1 MADLYSQVIRGDG
14 VSTYTVGGNNRRTRP
29 SSEFGTPRI
38 TTVILDT
45 EGETLPNNGL
55 TYWSD
60 DTDAENLL
68 TTGDFQSANS
78 DVFRAV
84 QAIQQYCE
92 VYQVGG
98 TADSNYLPIAV
109 RDSSIPYDDGT
120 TFVNV
125 GSTITKLQTAVR
137 AALGGALVTVKVGV
151 FRDDDLDS

>member
-1 MADLYSQVIRGDG
+1 MADLYSSLGQ
-14 VSTYTVGGNNRRTRP
+14 NARRIAP

-38 TTVILDT
+38 TTVILNT
-45 EGETLPNNGL
+45 NEETLPSGL
-55 TYWSD
+55 TYWSN
-60 DTDAENLL
+60 DTDAGNLL

-78 DVFRAV
+78 MVFRAV

-98 TADSNYLPIAV
+98 SADSDYLAVAV

-120 TFVNV
+120 SFVNV

-137 AALGGALVTVKVGV
+137 AALGGAAVLVVVGT

>member
-1 MADLYSQVIRGDG
+1 MADLYSSIGQ
-14 VSTYTVGGNNRRTRP
+14 NARRTAP

-38 TTVILDT
+38 TTVMLNT
-45 EGETLPNNGL
+45 NEETLPSGE
-55 TYWSD
+55 TYWST

-68 TTGDFQSANS
+68 KTGDYQSANS
-78 DVFRAV
+78 MVFRAV

-98 TADSNYLPIAV
+98 SADSDYLAVAV
-109 RDSSIPYDDGT
+109 RDSSIPYDNGT
-120 TFVNV
+120 SFVNV

-137 AALGGALVTVKVGV
+137 AALGGAAVLVQVGT

>member
-1 MADLYSQVIRGDG
+1 MADLYSEIGQ
-14 VSTYTVGGNNRRTRP
+14 NARRTAP

-38 TTVILDT
+38 TTVMLNT
-45 EGETLPNNGL
+45 NEETLPSGE
-55 TYWSD
+55 TYWST

-68 TTGDFQSANS
+68 KTGDYQSANS
-78 DVFRAV
+78 MVFRAV

-98 TADSNYLPIAV
+98 SADSDYLAVAV

-120 TFVNV
+120 SFVNV
-125 GSTITKLQTAVR
+125 GSTITKLQDAVR
-137 AALGGALVTVKVGV
+137 AALGGAAVLVQVGT

>member
-1 MADLYSQVIRGDG
+1 MADLYSQSI
-14 VSTYTVGGNNRRTRP
+14 GGTTLGRNTRRTAP
-29 SSEFGTPRI
+29 SSEFGTPRL
-38 TTVILDT
+38 TTVLLDT
-45 EGETLPNNGL
+45 NEETLPGGL

-78 DVFRAV
+78 NVFRAV
-84 QAIQQYCE
+84 QAIQQFCE

-98 TADSNYLPIAV
+98 SADSNYLAV
-109 RDSSIPYDDGT
+109 ACRDSSIPYDDGT

-125 GSTITKLQTAVR
+125 GSTITKLQTVVR
-137 AALGGALVTVKVGV
+137 EALGGTAVLVKVGT

>member
-1 MADLYSQVIRGDG
+1 MADLYSQSIGG
-14 VSTYTVGGNNRRTRP
+14 TTVGGNARRTAP

-38 TTVILDT
+38 TTVSLDT
-45 EGETLPNNGL
+45 DGATLPGGL
-55 TYWSD
+55 TYWSN
-60 DTDAENLL
+60 DTDAQNLL
-68 TTGDFQSANS
+68 TTGNFQSANS

-98 TADSNYLPIAV
+98 SADSNYLSIAV

-120 TFVNV
+120 TFVSV

-137 AALGGALVTVKVGV
+137 AALGGAAVLVKVGT

>member
-1 MADLYSQVIRGDG
+1 MADLYSTLGQ
-14 VSTYTVGGNNRRTRP
+14 NARRVAP

-45 EGETLPNNGL
+45 DESTLPSGE
-55 TYWSD
+55 TYWST

-68 TTGDFQSANS
+68 KTGDFQSPNS
-78 DVFRAV
+78 MVFRAV

-92 VYQVGG
+92 VYQIGG

-120 TFVNV
+120 SYVNV

-137 AALGGALVTVKVGV
+137 AALGGAAVLVKVGT

>member
-1 MADLYSQVIRGDG
+1 MADLYSTIGQNAR
-14 VSTYTVGGNNRRTRP
+14 STAP

-38 TTVILDT
+38 TTVFVDT
-45 EGETLPNNGL
+45 DEVTLPSGL
-55 TYWSD
+55 SYWSD

-68 TTGDFQSANS
+68 KTGDYQSANS
-78 DVFRAV
+78 MIFRAV

-98 TADSNYLPIAV
+98 SADSNYLAVAV
-109 RDSSIPYDDGT
+109 RDSSIPYDSGT
-120 TFVNV
+120 TFVDV

-137 AALGGALVTVKVGV
+137 AALGGAAVLVKVGT

>member
-1 MADLYSQVIRGDG
+1 MADLYSVTPQGMT
-14 VSTYTVGGNNRRTRP
+14 STLGGNARRTAP

-38 TTVILDT
+38 TTVMLNT
-45 EGETLPNNGL
+45 NEETLPGGL
-55 TYWSD
+55 DYWSN

-68 TTGDFQSANS
+68 ATGNFQSANS
-78 DVFRAV
+78 NVFRAV

-98 TADSNYLPIAV
+98 SADSDYLAVAV

-120 TFVNV
+120 SFVNV

-137 AALGGALVTVKVGV
+137 AALGGAAVLVVVGT

>member
-1 MADLYSQVIRGDG
+1 MADAYSQTISGEVATALGRN
-14 VSTYTVGGNNRRTRP
+14 TRRTAP

-38 TTVILDT
+38 TTVFLDT
-45 EGETLPNNGL
+45 DGATLPGGL
-55 TYWSD
+55 TYWSN
-60 DTDAENLL
+60 DTDAQNLL
-68 TTGDFQSANS
+68 TTGNFQSANS

-98 TADSNYLPIAV
+98 TADSNLFCVAV

-137 AALGGALVTVKVGV
+137 AALGGAAVLVKVGT

>member
-1 MADLYSQVIRGDG
+1 MADLYSTLGA
-14 VSTYTVGGNNRRTRP
+14 NARRTRP

-38 TTVILDT
+38 TTVFVDT
-45 EGETLPNNGL
+45 NGETLPSGL

-68 TTGDFQSANS
+68 KTFDYQSANS
-78 DVFRAV
+78 MVFRAV
-84 QAIQQYCE
+84 QAVQQFCE

-98 TADSNYLPIAV
+98 SADSNYLAV
-109 RDSSIPYDDGT
+109 ACRDSSIPYDDGT

-125 GSTITKLQTAVR
+125 GSTITKLQTVVR
-137 AALGGALVTVKVGV
+137 EALGGAAVLVVVGA

>member
-1 MADLYSQVIRGDG
+1 MADLYSTTPQGMTSALG
-14 VSTYTVGGNNRRTRP
+14 ANARRTKP

-38 TTVILDT
+38 TTVILNTD
-45 EGETLPNNGL
+45 EETLPSGE
-55 TYWSD
+55 TYWST

-68 TTGDFQSANS
+68 ITGDYQSANS
-78 DVFRAV
+78 MVFRAV

-98 TADSNYLPIAV
+98 SADSDYLAV
-109 RDSSIPYDDGT
+109 ACRDSSIPYDAGT
-120 TFVNV
+120 SFVDV

-137 AALGGALVTVKVGV
+137 AALGGTAVLVQVGA

>member
-1 MADLYSQVIRGDG
+1 MADLYSEIGQ
-14 VSTYTVGGNNRRTRP
+14 NARRTAP

-38 TTVILDT
+38 TTVLLDT
-45 EGETLPNNGL
+45 DEETLPGGL

-78 DVFRAV
+78 NVFRAV

-98 TADSNYLPIAV
+98 SADSSYLAV
-109 RDSSIPYDDGT
+109 ACRDSSIPYDNGT

-137 AALGGALVTVKVGV
+137 AALGGAAVLVVVGT